1 MLGAGE
7 EDMQAYD
14 LSRLQ
19 KPVYDDLQPAYRDAV
34 VPLGT
39 SAAPEPMSAPRHL
52 RPGERP
58 DVGDF
63 IGDRLR
69 AADDDDA
76 LAPAD
81 SLRGYDYEGGASSAG
96 SLSSLQTSSSGD
108 LDFDYLN
115 DFGPRFQKLADMY
128 GVGQDNAHDTSSSY

>member
-1 MLGAGE
+1 MH
-7 EDMQAYD
+7 AYD

-19 KPVYDDLQPAYRDAV
+19 KPVHDDLQPAYREAV
-34 VPLGT
+34 APLGT
-39 SAAPEPMSAPRHL
+39 SAAPEPMLAPRNA
-52 RPGERP
+52 RP

-69 AADDDDA
+69 AADGDEPG
-76 LAPAD
+76 PAD
-81 SLRGYDYEGGASSAG
+81 SVREYDYEGGASSAG

-108 LDFDYLN
+108 LDFSYLN

-128 GVGQDNAHDTSSSY
+128 GVGADGNEHDTSSNY